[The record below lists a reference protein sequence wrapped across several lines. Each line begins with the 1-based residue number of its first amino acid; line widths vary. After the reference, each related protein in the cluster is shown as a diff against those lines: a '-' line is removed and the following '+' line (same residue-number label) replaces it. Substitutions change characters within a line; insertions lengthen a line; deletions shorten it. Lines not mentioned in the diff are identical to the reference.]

1 MPFRVA
7 VLISGGGTTL
17 KNLIARRDN
26 GQLSPVALALVIS
39 SNPAAAGNGI
49 AEAAGIPLLV
59 LDHRKLKTPDA
70 ISQPIFKACRDR
82 DIDLVVM
89 GGFLR
94 KVVVPADFENRIVNI
109 HPSLIPAFCG
119 EGMYGKRV
127 HQAVIDAGVRQTGC
141 TVHFVDN
148 HYDHGAII
156 ASQTVDVLPG
166 DNAEQLAARVFNAEC
181 DLYPR
186 VIVDLANRL
195 QKGSR

>member
-1 MPFRVA
+1 M
-7 VLISGGGTTL
+7 LISGGGTTL
-17 KNLIARRDN
+17 KNLIARRDK

-94 KVVVPADFENRIVNI
+94 KVVVPSDFENRVVNI

-127 HQAVIDAGVRQTGC
+127 HQAVIDSGIRQTGC

-166 DNAEQLAARVFNAEC
+166 DNAEQLAARVFKAEC

-186 VIVDLANRL
+186 VIVELAKREN
-195 QKGSR
+195 K